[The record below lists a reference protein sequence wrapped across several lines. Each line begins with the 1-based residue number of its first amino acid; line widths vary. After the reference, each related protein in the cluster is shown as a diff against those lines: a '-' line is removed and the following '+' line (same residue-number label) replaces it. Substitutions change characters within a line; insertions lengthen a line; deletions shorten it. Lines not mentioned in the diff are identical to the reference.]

1 MVSADES
8 AEVGSDFPGKLLE
21 VFARRVAREF
31 ITRCRSI
38 RSNNDNRPVARIVGG
53 RISKH
58 VKRLLRILQVVN
70 ANVED
75 DVRAD
80 RFASDEQ
87 AAGAVHLICF
97 SKNAADAN
105 ADVEDGIIRS
115 K

>member
-1 MVSADES
+1 MVAAGIIPAQWDRSTYKKNSLCEREVVGADES
-8 AEVGSDFPGKLLE
+8 AEVGGDFPGKLRE

-31 ITRCRSI
+31 IARCGSI
-38 RSNNDNRPVARIVGG
+38 RSNGDNRPVARIVGG
-53 RISKH
+53 RIGKH

-87 AAGAVHLICF
+87 AA
-97 SKNAADAN
+97 
-105 ADVEDGIIRS
+105 
-115 K
+115 